1 MNTEEYTKLSTED
14 QVSYW
19 IGRMLFGIGKG
30 DLKSEVFRMMDFLQR
45 LGYEVGR
52 KSRIEKEQK

>member
-30 DLKSEVFRMMDFLQR
+30 DLKGEVFRMMNFLQR
-45 LGYEVGR
+45 LAYERGIASA
-52 KSRIEKEQK
+52 KKKD